1 MRTLFLALALAFL
14 PLPAVLG
21 QSPESAPPTGQQG
34 PPQNQGKDQTK
45 DKDQEPV
52 TDQGKVPTFR
62 KNVTVVN
69 VLVTVKDKH
78 GALVP
83 NLTKDHFDL
92 LEEGKPQTIKY
103 FSAQSD

>member
-34 PPQNQGKDQTK
+34 PPQNQDKDQNK

-52 TDQGKVPTFR
+52 NDQGKVPTFR

-69 VLVTVKDKH
+69 VQLTVKDKH
-78 GALVP
+78 GTLVP

-92 LEEGKPQTIKY
+92 LE
-103 FSAQSD
+103 